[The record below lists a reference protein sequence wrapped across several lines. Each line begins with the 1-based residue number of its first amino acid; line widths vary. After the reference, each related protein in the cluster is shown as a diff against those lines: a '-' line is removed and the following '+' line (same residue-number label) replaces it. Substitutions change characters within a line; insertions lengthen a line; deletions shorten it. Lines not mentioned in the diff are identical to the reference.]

1 MDISLG
7 EKYFLFNKAI
17 IDATK
22 DIVACY
28 KVQIACYEALGMDGL
43 NAYQKTLKYIREN
56 DGIVI
61 ADIKR
66 GDISSTAAR
75 SYSSISYFGITLFS
89 TL

>member
-43 NAYQKTLKYIREN
+43 NAYQNTLKYIREN

-66 GDISSTAAR
+66 GDISCR
-75 SYSSISYFGITLFS
+75 NVR
-89 TL
+89 